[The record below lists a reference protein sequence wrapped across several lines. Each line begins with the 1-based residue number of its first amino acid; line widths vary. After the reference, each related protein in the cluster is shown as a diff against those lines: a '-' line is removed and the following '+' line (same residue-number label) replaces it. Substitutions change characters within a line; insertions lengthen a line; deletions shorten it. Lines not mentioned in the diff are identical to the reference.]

1 MNIRKVVAVTGA
13 LVVAAGCTVI
23 RNAREA
29 QNEVEPKGAEAAQAL
44 SVSKLDLRG
53 ASLERL
59 VAFAISNRP
68 SVVSAKLAVDDARL
82 ALKAL
87 AADAPLVSE
96 TPWTAATIGLSGSY
110 AESSSGVT
118 AGHADGWQT
127 HGSPSAALSLDLLVW
142 DFGRYDARAQAQ
154 AEAVLAAELDLVDVG
169 YTVFG
174 QVAKSYFDVMEAR
187 ALLAV
192 ARTNE
197 KQYADHLALA
207 KERQKAGEAYKLDIL
222 KARLDLAKAR
232 QTTVAASNLVAT
244 TGAELM
250 YALGV
255 EAPRGT
261 YDEVFGTEPVSI
273 GSVYRGFSRTS
284 YGVDEAFALA
294 RTNAPAMRVARAE
307 LRAASHKVDAAIAD
321 LYPSIHATASLN
333 WMDPLWMWSWGVSAA
348 QSVFQGFR
356 KTTAV
361 DRSVVALR
369 QAATGVDAA
378 EQQLSVTLETA
389 LAVRDN
395 SEQAVKSAYASVK
408 SAKENLDTVRE
419 QLTLGDVSR
428 IELSDAIAADS
439 KARGDCIT
447 AYYDGQRAEAAL
459 FVAVGRYPVY
469 NEGII
474 KGELK

>member
-1 MNIRKVVAVTGA
+1 MKVRKSLVVAGALA
-13 LVVAAGCTVI
+13 LVVGCATI
-23 RNAREA
+23 KQARDA
-29 QNEVEPKGAEAAQAL
+29 QEEVALKGSDAAQAA
-44 SVSKLDLRG
+44 VVGKLDLRG
-53 ASLERL
+53 ATLEQL

-68 SVVSAKLAVDDARL
+68 SIVSRRLAVEDARL

-87 AADAPLVSE
+87 AADAPLVSD
-96 TPWTAATIGLSGSY
+96 TPWTSATLGLSGAY
-110 AESSSGVT
+110 AESSPGT
-118 AGHADGWQT
+118 TIGDDGWQT
-127 HGSPSAALSLDLLVW
+127 RGGPSAGLSLDLLIW
-142 DFGRYDARAQAQ
+142 DFGRYDARAKAQ
-154 AEAVLAAELDLVDVG
+154 AESVLAAELALSDEGFV
-169 YTVFG
+169 VFG
-174 QVAKSYFDVMEAR
+174 QVARSFFDVMEAR

-197 KQYADHLALA
+197 QQYADHLAQA

-222 KARLDLAKAR
+222 KARLDLAKSR
-232 QTTVAASNLVAT
+232 QATVAASNRVAT
-244 TGAELM
+244 AGAELM

-261 YDEVFGTEPVSI
+261 YDEVFGSEPLGV
-273 GSVYRGFSRTS
+273 GSVYRGFSSTS
-284 YGVDEAFALA
+284 YGVDEAFAQA
-294 RTNAPAMRVARAE
+294 RTNAPAMRMARAE
-307 LRAASHKVDAAIAD
+307 LRAASYAVDAAIAD
-321 LYPSIHATASLN
+321 LYPSIRASASLN
-333 WMDPLWMWSWGVSAA
+333 WSDPLWAWNWGVSAA
-348 QSVFQGFR
+348 QSLFQGFR

-369 QAATGVDAA
+369 QAATAVDAT

-395 SEQAVKSAYASVK
+395 SEEAVRSAWASVR

-419 QLTLGDVSR
+419 QLSLGDVSR

-459 FVAVGRYPVY
+459 FGAVGRYPVY
-469 NEGII
+469 NEGIV
-474 KGELK
+474 KGER

>member
-1 MNIRKVVAVTGA
+1 M
-13 LVVAAGCTVI
+13 LAAGCSTI
-23 RNAREA
+23 KDARDA
-29 QNEVEPKGAEAAQAL
+29 QMTTAPKGVETALAA
-44 SVSKLDLRG
+44 SVEKLDMRG

-68 SVVSAKLAVDDARL
+68 SVVSRRLAVQDARL

-87 AADAPLVSE
+87 AADAPLVSD
-96 TPWTAATIGLSGSY
+96 TPWTAANLGLSGGY
-110 AESSSGVT
+110 AESS
-118 AGHADGWQT
+118 AGTTIGHSDGWQT
-127 HGSPSAALSLDLLVW
+127 RGSPSAALSLDLLVW
-142 DFGRYDARAQAQ
+142 DFGRYDARVKSQV
-154 AEAVLAAELDLVDVG
+154 EAVLAAELALVDEG

-174 QVAKSYFDVMEAR
+174 QVAKGYFDVMEAR
-187 ALLAV
+187 ALLEV

-207 KERQKAGEAYKLDIL
+207 MERQRAGEAYKLDIL
-222 KARLDLAKAR
+222 KARLDLAKSR
-232 QTTVAASNLVAT
+232 QATVTASNMVAT
-244 TGAELM
+244 AGAELM
-250 YALGV
+250 FALGV
-255 EAPRGT
+255 EATRGT
-261 YDEVFGTEPVSI
+261 YDEVFGSEPV
-273 GSVYRGFSRTS
+273 GVGRVFRGFSHTT
-284 YGVDEAFALA
+284 YGVDEAFSLA
-294 RTNAPAMRVARAE
+294 RTNSPAMRIARAG
-307 LRAASHKVDAAIAD
+307 LRAASHAVDAAIAD
-321 LYPSIHATASLN
+321 LYPSIRASATLN
-333 WMDPLWMWSWGVSAA
+333 WTDPLWAWNWGVNAA
-348 QSVFQGFR
+348 QSLFQGFR

-361 DRSVVALR
+361 DRSVIALR

-378 EQQLSVTLETA
+378 EQQLSVSLETA

-395 SEQAVKSAYASVK
+395 SEEAVKSAWASVR

-459 FVAVGRYPVY
+459 FVTVGRYPVY

-474 KGELK
+474 EGEVK